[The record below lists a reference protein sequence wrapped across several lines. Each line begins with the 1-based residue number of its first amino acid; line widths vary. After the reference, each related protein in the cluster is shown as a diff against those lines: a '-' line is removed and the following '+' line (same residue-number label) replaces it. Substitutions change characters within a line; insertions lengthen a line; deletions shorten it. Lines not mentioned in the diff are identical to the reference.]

1 MLAGVLGTWP
11 IIAGT
16 GEEEERWKGEEWN
29 MEGEGLRAISNRSD
43 I

>member
-11 IIAGT
+11 IIAET
-16 GEEEERWKGEEWN
+16 GEEEKRWKRKEWN
-29 MEGEGLRAISNRSD
+29 MEGEDLRAILNRSN